1 MSPRDADP
9 GSSQAE
15 RAAGAS
21 AQQRAPEGPPAR
33 APRPSEAG
41 AARSAPGELRLLLAH
56 TAQIL
61 HKDLRQEWRSREIVY
76 TMTLFAALLVMIFSF
91 AFIEQGE
98 PMSGV
103 AAGILW
109 VAVAFAGTLAL
120 GRYFERE
127 READTITALLLS
139 PASRAAIYLA
149 KLLGIAVFML
159 ITEAVLLPL
168 LIVLFE
174 IEIAAP
180 GLLIALLL
188 LGTVG
193 FAAVGS
199 LFAAGLM
206 RSSSRDVLLGVLT
219 FPIVLPVII
228 AGAKGTAALF
238 GSPAEL
244 PTALTWLKLML
255 AFDAIFIVL
264 SLWAFGPLVS
274 NE

>member
-1 MSPRDADP
+1 MDLRAGNEPNGRPSPRAREARVAAQAP
-9 GSSQAE
+9 GPG
-15 RAAGAS
+15 R
-21 AQQRAPEGPPAR
+21 
-33 APRPSEAG
+33 AG
-41 AARSAPGELRLLLAH
+41 AASPPGELRLLAGH

-61 HKDLRQEWRSREIVY
+61 LKDLRQEWRSREIVY

-98 PMSGV
+98 PMTGV

-127 READTITALLLS
+127 REAETITALLLS

-149 KLLGIAVFML
+149 KLLGITVFML
-159 ITEAVLLPL
+159 LTEAALLPL

-180 GLLIALLL
+180 GLLVLLL
-188 LGTVG
+188 VLGTVG

-206 RSSSRDVLLGVLT
+206 RSSSREVLLSVLT

-228 AGAKGTAALF
+228 AGAKGTAALIV
-238 GSPAEL
+238 SPAEL
-244 PTALTWLKLML
+244 PAALLWIKLML
-255 AFDAIFIVL
+255 AFDAIFVVL

-274 NE
+274 SE

>member
-1 MSPRDADP
+1 MSPRDAEP

-15 RAAGAS
+15 PAAGAS

-33 APRPSEAG
+33 APRPSDAG
-41 AARSAPGELRLLLAH
+41 ASSAPGELRLLLAH

-228 AGAKGTAALF
+228 AGAKGTAALI

-244 PTALTWLKLML
+244 DTALTWLKLML
-255 AFDAIFIVL
+255 AFDAIFVVL

>member
-1 MSPRDADP
+1 MANATREQD
-9 GSSQAE
+9 QAAE
-15 RAAGAS
+15 TSATHGAGAT
-21 AQQRAPEGPPAR
+21 EPP
-33 APRPSEAG
+33 PS
-41 AARSAPGELRLLLAH
+41 PPHELRLLAAH
-56 TAQIL
+56 TLHIL

-76 TMTLFAALLVMIFSF
+76 TMALFAALLVMIFSF

-109 VAVAFAGTLAL
+109 VALAFAGTLAL

-139 PASRAAIYLA
+139 PVNRAAIYLA
-149 KLLGIAVFML
+149 KLLGIVIFML
-159 ITEAVLLPL
+159 ITELVLLPL

-174 IEIAAP
+174 IEITAP
-180 GLLIALLL
+180 ALLGALLL
-188 LGTVG
+188 LGTIG

-206 RSSSRDVLLGVLT
+206 RSSSREVLLAVLT

-228 AGAKGTAALF
+228 AGAKGTAALIT
-238 GSPAEL
+238 SPADL
-244 PTALTWLKLML
+244 PAAITWLKLML
-255 AFDAIFIVL
+255 AFDAIFVVL

-274 NE
+274 SE